1 MHATKEFS
9 SISELKHIREQKSRL
24 SEREAELSV
33 PVLDNISLI
42 PQVYKWFVDISSQIK
57 PDVSFDNVIQRKKF
71 LYVTLFLFAPSV
83 LAGGRMPN
91 GIRSEL
97 SNVFPDITPCVIS
110 NNIREAGFEYK
121 QYKDFRKDID
131 YIYIEILNR
140 LKEIV

>member
-57 PDVSFDNVIQRKKF
+57 PDVSFDNVIQRRSF
-71 LYVTLFLFAPSV
+71 CMLPCFYLLQAYWP
-83 LAGGRMPN
+83 AGRMPN

>member
-71 LYVTLFLFAPSV
+71 LYVALFLFAPSV
-83 LAGGRMPN
+83 LASVIMP
-91 GIRSEL
+91 
-97 SNVFPDITPCVIS
+97 
-110 NNIREAGFEYK
+110 
-121 QYKDFRKDID
+121 
-131 YIYIEILNR
+131 
-140 LKEIV
+140 